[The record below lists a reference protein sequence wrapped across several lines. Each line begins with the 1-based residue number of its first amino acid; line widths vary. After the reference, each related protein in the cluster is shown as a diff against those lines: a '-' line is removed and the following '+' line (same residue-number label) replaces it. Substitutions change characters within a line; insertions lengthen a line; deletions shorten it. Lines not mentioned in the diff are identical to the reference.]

1 MSQARVGGFS
11 KNLQYRKFQAYG
23 FLKNLRF
30 FEPFLMLFFL
40 EKGISYLQIGT
51 LYAIREITINLFEI
65 PSGLV
70 ADAWGRRRTLAGSFL
85 FYLTS
90 FTVFYFTTD
99 YAWFVVAMLL
109 FALGEAF
116 RSGVHKAMIFEYLRL
131 QGWEKQKVRYY
142 GLTRS
147 ASQTGSAVSSVVAAL
162 IVFWTGKYSTI
173 FLLSTIPY
181 LADFILIL
189 SYPAALDG
197 ESSGLSRKMMMKQFR
212 LTFLDFKTFFTRWS
226 MFRKILSLSSFTGY
240 YKASRDYLQPIIKSG
255 ALMIPVFVS
264 LGDKQRT
271 AIFIGVIYFFIYL
284 LNAFS
289 SGNAGRLFDR
299 IRNYE
304 RAMLFTLVTGF
315 IAGIVAGFFFNL
327 KVELLAVL
335 PFLVIFMVENI
346 RKPIGIAYISENME
360 HNLLASSLSVE
371 SQISSIIAG
380 GIAILLGF
388 FADKFSVGTSLMVV
402 TALMFL
408 FIPLIFRHVKLTAD
422 ES

>member
-11 KNLQYRKFQAYG
+11 KNLQFRKFQAYG

-85 FYLTS
+85 FYLSS

-99 YAWFVVAMLL
+99 YAWFVAAMLL

-197 ESSGLSRKMMMKQFR
+197 ESSGLSRKMMTKQFR
-212 LTFLDFKTFFTRWS
+212 STFRDFKTFFTRWS

-335 PFLVIFMVENI
+335 PFLLIFMVENI

-371 SQISSIIAG
+371 SQISSVIAG

-388 FADKFSVGTSLMVV
+388 FADKFSVGTSLMGV

-408 FIPLIFRHVKLTAD
+408 FIPLIFRHVRLTAD
-422 ES
+422 KS